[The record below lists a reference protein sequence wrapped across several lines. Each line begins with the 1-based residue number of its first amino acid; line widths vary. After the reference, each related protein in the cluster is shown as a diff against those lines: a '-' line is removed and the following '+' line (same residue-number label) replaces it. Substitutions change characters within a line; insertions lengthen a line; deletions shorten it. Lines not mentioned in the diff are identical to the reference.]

1 MSDFGLFEND
11 EATQAQPRLAAKTAA
26 RQMEAAID
34 VVRSKFGRFLMGAT
48 GIDEFGDRWHLSKH
62 DIRATVEPYVFPN
75 TGTMRRI
82 QNAMKA
88 DWKLAHPYKVAGPHD
103 SPEANA
109 YWDQRSQDKAR
120 QSQDE
125 WDRRDQSGPLQ
136 MEKPDGFSLAPDP
149 TAPIPSSGNPIKDI
163 ADRHGL
169 TSLGYHRYAEDRDAP
184 LQDLDE
190 TYHPSG
196 GNLIPEGDFHGYQD
210 SVDQG
215 GPEKVQRDFTPGGDS
230 GRSARRRQAGEG
242 NMFSPG
248 PGQSDALGLGMSMS
262 GQESTPAFNPGPMAP
277 GLASGP
283 QPVGG
288 GGWDG
293 PGTGGVVDMN
303 SEPAAGSISPEPGLP
318 TYQTRSAR
326 VDVEAAKL
334 VADIYTDFARSNGL
348 RVASLETLDHYA
360 ATGIHD
366 DDYRL
371 LQSMIVRTAEAED
384 DCECDDENEESGPP
398 ESESEDGGDNEDSG
412 DDAESAPPSDSDSDD
427 DDSGEDDTDGGEDEF
442 AGGGDGPVDD
452 GGDDGF
458 PGGDQGGQSFTV
470 PDQAP
475 ELDPRL
481 QQEIPQDDQG
491 GSAPVP
497 PEVIDSILG
506 LPEGTIE
513 QLLLEEVEQG
523 AQGGAP
529 GQGGFGGPPPASPEQ
544 SGPPQGG
551 GGNPF
556 GDEEEQP
563 RTARRR
569 QSARSFWA
577 AEGDEQQQS
586 APPQQ
591 GAPAPQD
598 PSAGMDPS
606 AMGGGDPNAG
616 MAPPQDGGDPAA
628 MGGGQPPAPQGAPQ
642 GAPAE
647 DQPAE
652 DQLLDMASNA
662 VQQMIQRE
670 TQEYQQI
677 VDPLTQ
683 ALQAIQF
690 AQQIEQAE
698 HPLDVTPPEGSVDV
712 SPAAAPGGAQSLQQ
726 QASRRQ
732 AKVDTTLRDA
742 AAVIANRYRLS
753 RDGYRMLVSAA
764 LSGRGYSDVAEALKV
779 APPRVRT
786 AAARHVSHLLAAGNP
801 QFRREAFLK
810 TVLAGDLVQG
820 PLDRGW
826 ENMDQRPGSEEMYR
840 LKYMNDPRQH
850 GGPGGAEWSQDYRDA
865 EQKWLDSYRAEYP
878 APPEDDFAD
887 GHDNEDGYRTGSRQA
902 SRRPFDRPR
911 LAGETWIN
919 TPVQDTFEFENDRPR
934 VSDNIAVSNLPNMP
948 GGHIGR
954 RRLESKGGVME
965 RFQRWQQQQQEKG
978 LNFGDGD
985 IAAEGFVSQRSV
997 GPGGAAK
1004 LHKELGISHPPG
1016 DNAVKSN
1023 PKPSVTKAKNPVTK
1037 RGSWGEWEPTKEASF
1052 FTRRVPDWKW
1062 DDHLAGYISKEGKAF
1077 TCSCGQKIAAPS
1089 YKTCSCGK
1097 VWNITALGS
1106 TQHLASD
1113 TADFYVAREIPVR
1126 PGVILAGKNMES
1138 GIPSADGEMDS
1149 DSGVGRLRGI
1159 QPRTSAQSGSNR
1171 SASTFWEANSERP
1184 GTQGE
1189 YCGQPSRVSHRAPGA
1204 GQYSDGALVDG
1215 SGVFRATGGPSG
1227 ATPQRRSTRQP
1238 SGESGLRDAVRQHG
1252 GHGSPRNAVAAA
1264 ETGLPQRSPAGGTQ
1278 PGAQSTS
1285 ARVAAMSGVP
1295 AGAQLDQDAPRGG
1308 SSRRGGSPLS
1318 QAKPTQRELVA
1329 MIDKLADWTKYDD
1342 EDPARQ
1348 GGPKKPPSTSIPKQP
1363 KDWAKRDSN
1372 GTWQGPAIPRKK
1384 K

>member
-26 RQMEAAID
+26 RQMEAAIN

-62 DIRATVEPYVFPN
+62 DIRSTVEPYVFPN
-75 TGTMRRI
+75 TGTMRRLH
-82 QNAMKA
+82 NAMKQ
-88 DWKLAHPYKVAGPHD
+88 DWKLAHPYK
-103 SPEANA
+103 
-109 YWDQRSQDKAR
+109 
-120 QSQDE
+120 
-125 WDRRDQSGPLQ
+125 L
-136 MEKPDGFSLAPDP
+136 
-149 TAPIPSSGNPIKDI
+149 
-163 ADRHGL
+163 
-169 TSLGYHRYAEDRDAP
+169 AEDRDAP
-184 LQDLDE
+184 FQDLDE
-190 TYHPSG
+190 TYHPSNT
-196 GNLIPEGDFHGYQD
+196 NLIPEGDFEGYKN

-215 GPEKVQRDFTPGGDS
+215 GPEKVESNDFTPGGDS
-230 GRSARRRQAGEG
+230 GRH
-242 NMFSPG
+242 
-248 PGQSDALGLGMSMS
+248 
-262 GQESTPAFNPGPMAP
+262 
-277 GLASGP
+277 
-283 QPVGG
+283 
-288 GGWDG
+288 
-293 PGTGGVVDMN
+293 
-303 SEPAAGSISPEPGLP
+303 
-318 TYQTRSAR
+318 
-326 VDVEAAKL
+326 EAARL

-348 RVASLETLDHYA
+348 RVASLETLEHYA
-360 ATGIHD
+360 ATGIHE

-371 LQSMIVRTAEAED
+371 LESMIVRTAEAED
-384 DCECDDENEESGPP
+384 DCECDDDDESEESGPP
-398 ESESEDGGDNEDSG
+398 ESDTEDGGDDGDS
-412 DDAESAPPSDSDSDD
+412 DSAPPQDDDSED
-427 DDSGEDDTDGGEDEF
+427 DDSGEDDTVGDEEEP

-452 GGDDGF
+452 GGDDDF
-458 PGGDQGGQSFTV
+458 PGGDQDDQTFTV

-523 AQGGAP
+523 AQGGGDP
-529 GQGGFGGPPPASPEQ
+529 SGFGGPPPAGPGQ
-544 SGPPQGG
+544 SGFPQDG

-598 PSAGMDPS
+598 PSAGMDPA

-616 MAPPQDGGDPAA
+616 MAPPQAGGDPAA
-628 MGGGQPPAPQGAPQ
+628 MGGGQPPAPQPPQ
-642 GAPAE
+642 GGAPAE

-662 VQQMIQRE
+662 VQQMIERE

-732 AKVDTTLRDA
+732 AIFQTHPSEEAYRRSLEDARWADDARNAPPQDPIRFSDEDIAYLKGLGQNPDQAGGGFSDWDSYHKYHDASRRRQAKINSTLCDA

-753 RDGYRMLVSAA
+753 SDGHRMLVAAA
-764 LSGRGYSDVAEALKV
+764 LSGKGYSDVAEALKV
-779 APPRVRT
+779 APPRIRS
-786 AAARHVSHLLAAGNP
+786 AAAQHVSHLLAAGNP

-820 PLDRGW
+820 PLERGW
-826 ENMDQRPGSEEMYR
+826 ENMDQRPGAEDMYR

-850 GGPGGAEWSQDYRDA
+850 GGPEGAEWSQDYRDA

-878 APPEDDFAD
+878 TPESDGDFAD
-887 GHDNEDGYRTGSRQA
+887 GHDDEDGFRTGSL
-902 SRRPFDRPR
+902 SRREHWGRRSFGSRHPFDRTR
-911 LAGETWIN
+911 RTAGETWIN
-919 TPVQDTFEFENDRPR
+919 TPVQDTFEFENDKPR
-934 VSDNIAVSNLPNMP
+934 VSDNIAVSDLPKMP
-948 GGHIGR
+948 GGHIG

-965 RFQRWQQQQQEKG
+965 RFQRWQQKQQERG

-985 IAAEGFVSQRSV
+985 IAAEGFVSEKNV

-1004 LHKELGISHPPG
+1004 LHRELGISHPPG

-1023 PKPSVTKAKNPVTK
+1023 PKPSVPKAKNPVTK

-1062 DDHLAGYISKEGKAF
+1062 DDHLSGYISKEGKAF
-1077 TCSCGQKIAAPS
+1077 TCSCGQKVAAPS

-1126 PGVILAGKNMES
+1126 PGVILAGKNM
-1138 GIPSADGEMDS
+1138 
-1149 DSGVGRLRGI
+1149 V
-1159 QPRTSAQSGSNR
+1159 
-1171 SASTFWEANSERP
+1171 
-1184 GTQGE
+1184 
-1189 YCGQPSRVSHRAPGA
+1189 
-1204 GQYSDGALVDG
+1204 
-1215 SGVFRATGGPSG
+1215 
-1227 ATPQRRSTRQP
+1227 
-1238 SGESGLRDAVRQHG
+1238 
-1252 GHGSPRNAVAAA
+1252 
-1264 ETGLPQRSPAGGTQ
+1264 
-1278 PGAQSTS
+1278 
-1285 ARVAAMSGVP
+1285 
-1295 AGAQLDQDAPRGG
+1295 
-1308 SSRRGGSPLS
+1308 GGSPLS

>member
-1 MSDFGLFEND
+1 
-11 EATQAQPRLAAKTAA
+11 
-26 RQMEAAID
+26 
-34 VVRSKFGRFLMGAT
+34 
-48 GIDEFGDRWHLSKH
+48 
-62 DIRATVEPYVFPN
+62 
-75 TGTMRRI
+75 
-82 QNAMKA
+82 
-88 DWKLAHPYKVAGPHD
+88 
-103 SPEANA
+103 
-109 YWDQRSQDKAR
+109 
-120 QSQDE
+120 
-125 WDRRDQSGPLQ
+125 
-136 MEKPDGFSLAPDP
+136 
-149 TAPIPSSGNPIKDI
+149 
-163 ADRHGL
+163 
-169 TSLGYHRYAEDRDAP
+169 
-184 LQDLDE
+184 
-190 TYHPSG
+190 
-196 GNLIPEGDFHGYQD
+196 
-210 SVDQG
+210 
-215 GPEKVQRDFTPGGDS
+215 
-230 GRSARRRQAGEG
+230 
-242 NMFSPG
+242 
-248 PGQSDALGLGMSMS
+248 
-262 GQESTPAFNPGPMAP
+262 
-277 GLASGP
+277 
-283 QPVGG
+283 
-288 GGWDG
+288 
-293 PGTGGVVDMN
+293 
-303 SEPAAGSISPEPGLP
+303 
-318 TYQTRSAR
+318 
-326 VDVEAAKL
+326 
-334 VADIYTDFARSNGL
+334 
-348 RVASLETLDHYA
+348 
-360 ATGIHD
+360 
-366 DDYRL
+366 
-371 LQSMIVRTAEAED
+371 
-384 DCECDDENEESGPP
+384 
-398 ESESEDGGDNEDSG
+398 
-412 DDAESAPPSDSDSDD
+412 
-427 DDSGEDDTDGGEDEF
+427 
-442 AGGGDGPVDD
+442 
-452 GGDDGF
+452 
-458 PGGDQGGQSFTV
+458 
-470 PDQAP
+470 
-475 ELDPRL
+475 
-481 QQEIPQDDQG
+481 
-491 GSAPVP
+491 
-497 PEVIDSILG
+497 
-506 LPEGTIE
+506 
-513 QLLLEEVEQG
+513 
-523 AQGGAP
+523 
-529 GQGGFGGPPPASPEQ
+529 
-544 SGPPQGG
+544 
-551 GGNPF
+551 
-556 GDEEEQP
+556 
-563 RTARRR
+563 
-569 QSARSFWA
+569 
-577 AEGDEQQQS
+577 
-586 APPQQ
+586 
-591 GAPAPQD
+591 
-598 PSAGMDPS
+598 
-606 AMGGGDPNAG
+606 MGGGDPNAG
-616 MAPPQDGGDPAA
+616 MAPPQGGGDPAA

-726 QASRRQ
+726 QARRRQAIFQTHPSEEAYRRSIEDEQHAERARSAPPVAPPRFSDEDVEYLKGLGQNPDQAGGGFSDWDSYHKYHDASRRRQ

-919 TPVQDTFEFENDRPR
+919 TPVQDTFEFENDKPR

-948 GGHIGR
+948 GGHIG

-1077 TCSCGQKIAAPS
+1077 TCSCGQKVAAPS
-1089 YKTCSCGK
+1089 YKTCSCGTT
-1097 VWNITALGS
+1097 WNVYAIGDTH
-1106 TQHLASD
+1106 HLASD
-1113 TADFYVAREIPVR
+1113 TADMFIAREIPVR
-1126 PGVILAGKNMES
+1126 PGVIMANRKMAGDEGPPSYGDGDNVNLNLA
-1138 GIPSADGEMDS
+1138 
-1149 DSGVGRLRGI
+1149 
-1159 QPRTSAQSGSNR
+1159 
-1171 SASTFWEANSERP
+1171 
-1184 GTQGE
+1184 
-1189 YCGQPSRVSHRAPGA
+1189 SR
-1204 GQYSDGALVDG
+1204 G
-1215 SGVFRATGGPSG
+1215 SGKVQVEGVENAT
-1227 ATPQRRSTRQP
+1227 
-1238 SGESGLRDAVRQHG
+1238 LI
-1252 GHGSPRNAVAAA
+1252 
-1264 ETGLPQRSPAGGTQ
+1264 
-1278 PGAQSTS
+1278 
-1285 ARVAAMSGVP
+1285 
-1295 AGAQLDQDAPRGG
+1295 
-1308 SSRRGGSPLS
+1308 
-1318 QAKPTQRELVA
+1318 A

>member
-1 MSDFGLFEND
+1 MGDYGLFESD
-11 EATQAQPRLAAKTAA
+11 EASQNEPRLAAKTAA
-26 RQMEAAID
+26 HQMEAAID

-62 DIRATVEPYVFPN
+62 DIRSTVEPYIFPN
-75 TGTMRRI
+75 TGTMRRLH
-82 QNAMKA
+82 NAMKQ
-88 DWKLAHPYKVAGPHD
+88 DWKLAHPYK
-103 SPEANA
+103 
-109 YWDQRSQDKAR
+109 
-120 QSQDE
+120 
-125 WDRRDQSGPLQ
+125 L
-136 MEKPDGFSLAPDP
+136 
-149 TAPIPSSGNPIKDI
+149 
-163 ADRHGL
+163 
-169 TSLGYHRYAEDRDAP
+169 AEDRDAP
-184 LQDLDE
+184 FQDLDE
-190 TYHPSG
+190 TYHPSNT
-196 GNLIPEGDFHGYQD
+196 NLIPEGDFEGYKN
-210 SVDQG
+210 SVDQN
-215 GPEKVQRDFTPGGDS
+215 GPEKVESNDFTPGGDS
-230 GRSARRRQAGEG
+230 GKQASRRQAGDHLMRDRIDQAYENG
-242 NMFSPG
+242 GRLNEPLVG
-248 PGQSDALGLGMSMS
+248 V
-262 GQESTPAFNPGPMAP
+262 NPGDGIYRNHP
-277 GLASGP
+277 GILDGYDEGP
-283 QPVGG
+283 YMGSQYGYDPESDPDFVPADYLGPAGRGMGG
-288 GGWDG
+288 KHR
-293 PGTGGVVDMN
+293 
-303 SEPAAGSISPEPGLP
+303 A
-318 TYQTRSAR
+318 
-326 VDVEAAKL
+326 EAARL

-529 GQGGFGGPPPASPEQ
+529 GQGGFGGPPPAGPGQ

-556 GDEEEQP
+556 SDEEEQP

-598 PSAGMDPS
+598 PSAGMDPA

-616 MAPPQDGGDPAA
+616 MAPPQGGGDPAA

-810 TVLAGDLVQG
+810 TVLASNPRDRAGDAWRDG
-820 PLDRGW
+820 RDRGVV
-826 ENMDQRPGSEEMYR
+826 EHGRHDLDDFGDELGDRFSPGGNQHHRPGGF
-840 LKYMNDPRQH
+840 DPH
-850 GGPGGAEWSQDYRDA
+850 DHDEWVDA
-865 EQKWLDSYRAEYP
+865 EGWTTA
-878 APPEDDFAD
+878 
-887 GHDNEDGYRTGSRQA
+887 SRG
-902 SRRPFDRPR
+902 RRPFDRPR

-948 GGHIGR
+948 GGHIG

-1106 TQHLASD
+1106 AQHLASD

-1126 PGVILAGKNMES
+1126 PGVILASKDMES
-1138 GIPSADGEMDS
+1138 GIPSGNGEMDS
-1149 DSGVGRLRGI
+1149 GSKSERVRGV
-1159 QPRTSAQSGSNR
+1159 QPRTGSQRGSNGSSSAFWPTDSSGSG
-1171 SASTFWEANSERP
+1171 A
-1184 GTQGE
+1184 QGE
-1189 YCGQPSRVSHRAPGA
+1189 HSGQPSRLSHRSPGA
-1204 GQYSDGALVDG
+1204 EQYQDG
-1215 SGVFRATGGPSG
+1215 SLTGGPGLPRTSG
-1227 ATPQRRSTRQP
+1227 GAAGSSPERRSARQP
-1238 SGESGLRDAVRQHG
+1238 SGESGLRDGRGQHG
-1252 GHGSPRNAVAAA
+1252 GHGSSRDAVAAA
-1264 ETGLPQRSPAGGTQ
+1264 ENALSRRASSGGTQ
-1278 PGAQSTS
+1278 PGSQPGT
-1285 ARVAAMSGVP
+1285 ARVAAMPSLP
-1295 AGAQLDQDAPRGG
+1295 AGTKLGEESPRGG
-1308 SSRRGGSPLS
+1308 FSDRSGSVSPDNHGIVNVS
-1318 QAKPTQRELVA
+1318 QKSQRELLA
-1329 MIDKLADWTKYDD
+1329 EIERLADWTKYDD

>member
-62 DIRATVEPYVFPN
+62 DIRSTVEPYIFPN
-75 TGTMRRI
+75 TGTMRRLH
-82 QNAMKA
+82 NAMKQ
-88 DWKLAHPYKVAGPHD
+88 DWKLAHPYK
-103 SPEANA
+103 
-109 YWDQRSQDKAR
+109 
-120 QSQDE
+120 
-125 WDRRDQSGPLQ
+125 L
-136 MEKPDGFSLAPDP
+136 
-149 TAPIPSSGNPIKDI
+149 
-163 ADRHGL
+163 
-169 TSLGYHRYAEDRDAP
+169 AEDRDAP
-184 LQDLDE
+184 FQNLDE
-190 TYHPSG
+190 TYHPSNT
-196 GNLIPEGDFHGYQD
+196 NLIPEGDFEGYKN
-210 SVDQG
+210 SVDQN
-215 GPEKVQRDFTPGGDS
+215 GPAKVESNDFTPGGDS
-230 GRSARRRQAGEG
+230 GRH
-242 NMFSPG
+242 
-248 PGQSDALGLGMSMS
+248 
-262 GQESTPAFNPGPMAP
+262 
-277 GLASGP
+277 
-283 QPVGG
+283 
-288 GGWDG
+288 
-293 PGTGGVVDMN
+293 
-303 SEPAAGSISPEPGLP
+303 
-318 TYQTRSAR
+318 
-326 VDVEAAKL
+326 EAARL

-348 RVASLETLDHYA
+348 RVASLETLEHYA

-366 DDYRL
+366 ADYRL

-384 DCECDDENEESGPP
+384 DCECDDESPDTDENEESGPP
-398 ESESEDGGDNEDSG
+398 ESESEDGGDDEDSG
-412 DDAESAPPSDSDSDD
+412 DDSDSAPPSDSDSEDD
-427 DDSGEDDTDGGEDEF
+427 GSGEDDADGGEDEF

-529 GQGGFGGPPPASPEQ
+529 GQGGFGGPPPAGPGQ

-556 GDEEEQP
+556 SDEEEQP

-598 PSAGMDPS
+598 PSAGMDPA

-616 MAPPQDGGDPAA
+616 MAPPQGGGDPAA

-779 APPRVRT
+779 APPRIRS
-786 AAARHVSHLLAAGNP
+786 AAAQHVSHLLAAGNP

-820 PLDRGW
+820 PLERGW
-826 ENMDQRPGSEEMYR
+826 ENMDQRPGAEDMYR

-850 GGPGGAEWSQDYRDA
+850 GGPEGAEWSQDYRDA

-878 APPEDDFAD
+878 TPESDGDFAD
-887 GHDNEDGYRTGSRQA
+887 GHDDEDGFRTGSL
-902 SRRPFDRPR
+902 SRREHWGRRSFGSRHPFDRTR
-911 LAGETWIN
+911 RTAGETWIN
-919 TPVQDTFEFENDRPR
+919 TPVQDTFEFENDKPR
-934 VSDNIAVSNLPNMP
+934 VSDNIAVSDLPKMP
-948 GGHIGR
+948 GGHIG

-965 RFQRWQQQQQEKG
+965 RFQRWQQKQQERG

-1004 LHKELGISHPPG
+1004 LHRELGISHPPG

-1023 PKPSVTKAKNPVTK
+1023 PKPSVPKAKNPVTK

-1062 DDHLAGYISKEGKAF
+1062 DDHLSGYISKEGKAF

-1106 TQHLASD
+1106 AQHLASD

-1126 PGVILAGKNMES
+1126 PGVIMANRKMAARDAADCEACKENAVEPAYENAYEQAISQGMGQEEAHEHAGKVAEQDAIFNLEGVKCSHDLDKEEDENARHANM
-1138 GIPSADGEMDS
+1138 
-1149 DSGVGRLRGI
+1149 
-1159 QPRTSAQSGSNR
+1159 AQK
-1171 SASTFWEANSERP
+1171 
-1184 GTQGE
+1184 
-1189 YCGQPSRVSHRAPGA
+1189 SHRE
-1204 GQYSDGALVDG
+1204 L
-1215 SGVFRATGGPSG
+1215 
-1227 ATPQRRSTRQP
+1227 
-1238 SGESGLRDAVRQHG
+1238 L
-1252 GHGSPRNAVAAA
+1252 A
-1264 ETGLPQRSPAGGTQ
+1264 E
-1278 PGAQSTS
+1278 
-1285 ARVAAMSGVP
+1285 
-1295 AGAQLDQDAPRGG
+1295 
-1308 SSRRGGSPLS
+1308 
-1318 QAKPTQRELVA
+1318 
-1329 MIDKLADWTKYDD
+1329 IDKLADWTKYDD

>member
-62 DIRATVEPYVFPN
+62 DIRSTVEPYIFPN
-75 TGTMRRI
+75 TGTMRRLH
-82 QNAMKA
+82 NAMKQ
-88 DWKLAHPYKVAGPHD
+88 DWKLAHPYK
-103 SPEANA
+103 
-109 YWDQRSQDKAR
+109 
-120 QSQDE
+120 
-125 WDRRDQSGPLQ
+125 L
-136 MEKPDGFSLAPDP
+136 
-149 TAPIPSSGNPIKDI
+149 
-163 ADRHGL
+163 
-169 TSLGYHRYAEDRDAP
+169 AEDRDAP
-184 LQDLDE
+184 FQDLDE
-190 TYHPSG
+190 TYHPSNT
-196 GNLIPEGDFHGYQD
+196 NLIPEGDFEGYKN

-230 GRSARRRQAGEG
+230 GSDRTAGRHDLDDLYDQGYSREDFINVDPSSGVWRNHPGRFDGG
-242 NMFSPG
+242 NYDPTQDPDFIPADYLG
-248 PGQSDALGLGMSMS
+248 PAGYGM
-262 GQESTPAFNPGPMAP
+262 
-277 GLASGP
+277 
-283 QPVGG
+283 GG
-288 GGWDG
+288 KHR
-293 PGTGGVVDMN
+293 
-303 SEPAAGSISPEPGLP
+303 A
-318 TYQTRSAR
+318 
-326 VDVEAAKL
+326 EAARL

-348 RVASLETLDHYA
+348 RVASLDTLNHYA
-360 ATGIHD
+360 ATGIHE

-371 LQSMIVRTAEAED
+371 LESMIVRTAEAED
-384 DCECDDENEESGPP
+384 DCECDDDDESEESGPP
-398 ESESEDGGDNEDSG
+398 ESDTEDGGDDGDS
-412 DDAESAPPSDSDSDD
+412 DSAPPQDDDSED
-427 DDSGEDDTDGGEDEF
+427 DDSGEDDTVGDEEEP

-458 PGGDQGGQSFTV
+458 SGGDQGGQSFTV

-529 GQGGFGGPPPASPEQ
+529 GQGGFGGPPPAGPGQ

-556 GDEEEQP
+556 SDEEEQP

-598 PSAGMDPS
+598 PSAGMDPA

-616 MAPPQDGGDPAA
+616 MAPPQGGGDPAA

-810 TVLAGDLVQG
+810 TVLASNPRDRAGDAWRDG
-820 PLDRGW
+820 RDRGVV
-826 ENMDQRPGSEEMYR
+826 EHGRHDLDDFGDELGDRFSPGGNQHHRPGGF
-840 LKYMNDPRQH
+840 DPH
-850 GGPGGAEWSQDYRDA
+850 DHDEWVDA
-865 EQKWLDSYRAEYP
+865 EGW
-878 APPEDDFAD
+878 
-887 GHDNEDGYRTGSRQA
+887 TTA
-902 SRRPFDRPR
+902 SRGRHPFDRPR

-948 GGHIGR
+948 GGHIG

-1004 LHKELGISHPPG
+1004 LHKELGISHPPA
-1016 DNAVKSN
+1016 DNAIKSN

-1089 YKTCSCGK
+1089 YKTCSCGTT
-1097 VWNITALGS
+1097 WNVYAIGDS
-1106 TQHLASD
+1106 HHLASD
-1113 TADFYVAREIPVR
+1113 TADMYIAREIPHR
-1126 PGVILAGKNMES
+1126 PGVVM
-1138 GIPSADGEMDS
+1138 
-1149 DSGVGRLRGI
+1149 
-1159 QPRTSAQSGSNR
+1159 
-1171 SASTFWEANSERP
+1171 ASKKVTDPAR
-1184 GTQGE
+1184 Q
-1189 YCGQPSRVSHRAPGA
+1189 SHRE
-1204 GQYSDGALVDG
+1204 L
-1215 SGVFRATGGPSG
+1215 
-1227 ATPQRRSTRQP
+1227 
-1238 SGESGLRDAVRQHG
+1238 L
-1252 GHGSPRNAVAAA
+1252 A
-1264 ETGLPQRSPAGGTQ
+1264 E
-1278 PGAQSTS
+1278 
-1285 ARVAAMSGVP
+1285 
-1295 AGAQLDQDAPRGG
+1295 
-1308 SSRRGGSPLS
+1308 
-1318 QAKPTQRELVA
+1318 
-1329 MIDKLADWTKYDD
+1329 IDKLADWTKYDD

>member
-62 DIRATVEPYVFPN
+62 DIRSTVEPYIFPN
-75 TGTMRRI
+75 TGTMRRLH
-82 QNAMKA
+82 NAMKQ
-88 DWKLAHPYKVAGPHD
+88 DWKLAHPYKLALGEGETPTG
-103 SPEANA
+103 
-109 YWDQRSQDKAR
+109 
-120 QSQDE
+120 
-125 WDRRDQSGPLQ
+125 GPLEGP
-136 MEKPDGFSLAPDP
+136 MD
-149 TAPIPSSGNPIKDI
+149 
-163 ADRHGL
+163 
-169 TSLGYHRYAEDRDAP
+169 LGYQDLPERYRPQSEDDLDMPMIDKLTQQYHDDPFRKHGPELDPAAGHAGFGEFSRFGPDQWDYDAINRMTDSRQEYERGRTSRRHHAEDRDAP
-184 LQDLDE
+184 FQDLDE
-190 TYHPSG
+190 TYHPSNT
-196 GNLIPEGDFHGYQD
+196 NLIPEGDFEGYKN
-210 SVDQG
+210 SVDQN
-215 GPEKVQRDFTPGGDS
+215 GPEKVESNDFTPGGDS
-230 GRSARRRQAGEG
+230 GRR
-242 NMFSPG
+242 
-248 PGQSDALGLGMSMS
+248 
-262 GQESTPAFNPGPMAP
+262 
-277 GLASGP
+277 
-283 QPVGG
+283 
-288 GGWDG
+288 
-293 PGTGGVVDMN
+293 
-303 SEPAAGSISPEPGLP
+303 
-318 TYQTRSAR
+318 
-326 VDVEAAKL
+326 EAARL

-348 RVASLETLDHYA
+348 RVASLETLEHYA
-360 ATGIHD
+360 ATGIHEA
-366 DDYRL
+366 DYRL

-384 DCECDDENEESGPP
+384 DCECDDESPETDGNEESGPP
-398 ESESEDGGDNEDSG
+398 ESESEDGGDGEDSG
-412 DDAESAPPSDSDSDD
+412 DDSDSAPPSDSDSGDD
-427 DDSGEDDTDGGEDEF
+427 GSGEDDADGGEDEF

-458 PGGDQGGQSFTV
+458 SGGDQGGQSFTV

-529 GQGGFGGPPPASPEQ
+529 GQGGFGGPPPAGPGQ

-556 GDEEEQP
+556 SDEEEQP

-598 PSAGMDPS
+598 PSAGMDPA

-616 MAPPQDGGDPAA
+616 MAPPQGGGDPAA

-865 EQKWLDSYRAEYP
+865 EQKWLDSYRAEHP

-948 GGHIGR
+948 GGHIG

-1062 DDHLAGYISKEGKAF
+1062 DDRLAGYISKEGKAF

-1106 TQHLASD
+1106 AQHLASD

-1126 PGVILAGKNMES
+1126 PGVILASKDMES
-1138 GIPSADGEMDS
+1138 GIPSGNGEMDS
-1149 DSGVGRLRGI
+1149 GSKSERVRGV
-1159 QPRTSAQSGSNR
+1159 QPRTGSQRGSNGSSSAFWPTDSSGSG
-1171 SASTFWEANSERP
+1171 A
-1184 GTQGE
+1184 QGE
-1189 YCGQPSRVSHRAPGA
+1189 HSGQPSRLSHRSPGA
-1204 GQYSDGALVDG
+1204 EQYQDG
-1215 SGVFRATGGPSG
+1215 SLTGGPGLPRTSG
-1227 ATPQRRSTRQP
+1227 GAAGSSPERRSARQP
-1238 SGESGLRDAVRQHG
+1238 SGESGLRDGRGQHG
-1252 GHGSPRNAVAAA
+1252 GHGSSRDAVAAA
-1264 ETGLPQRSPAGGTQ
+1264 ENALSRRASSGGTQ
-1278 PGAQSTS
+1278 PGSQPGT
-1285 ARVAAMSGVP
+1285 ARVAAMPSLP
-1295 AGAQLDQDAPRGG
+1295 AGTKLGEESPRGG
-1308 SSRRGGSPLS
+1308 FSDRSGSVSPDNHGIVNVS
-1318 QAKPTQRELVA
+1318 QKSQRELLA
-1329 MIDKLADWTKYDD
+1329 EIERLADWTKYDD

-1372 GTWQGPAIPRKK
+1372 GTWQGPAIPRKRK
-1384 K
+1384 

>member
-62 DIRATVEPYVFPN
+62 DIRSTVEPYVFPN
-75 TGTMRRI
+75 TGTMRRLH
-82 QNAMKA
+82 NAMKQ
-88 DWKLAHPYKVAGPHD
+88 DWKLAHPYK
-103 SPEANA
+103 
-109 YWDQRSQDKAR
+109 
-120 QSQDE
+120 
-125 WDRRDQSGPLQ
+125 L
-136 MEKPDGFSLAPDP
+136 
-149 TAPIPSSGNPIKDI
+149 
-163 ADRHGL
+163 
-169 TSLGYHRYAEDRDAP
+169 AEDRDAP
-184 LQDLDE
+184 FQDLDE
-190 TYHPSG
+190 TYHPSNT
-196 GNLIPEGDFHGYQD
+196 NLIPEGDFERYKD

-215 GPEKVQRDFTPGGDS
+215 GPAKVESNDFTPGGDS
-230 GRSARRRQAGEG
+230 GRH
-242 NMFSPG
+242 
-248 PGQSDALGLGMSMS
+248 
-262 GQESTPAFNPGPMAP
+262 
-277 GLASGP
+277 
-283 QPVGG
+283 
-288 GGWDG
+288 
-293 PGTGGVVDMN
+293 
-303 SEPAAGSISPEPGLP
+303 
-318 TYQTRSAR
+318 
-326 VDVEAAKL
+326 EAARL

-348 RVASLETLDHYA
+348 RVASLETLEHYA
-360 ATGIHD
+360 ATGIHE

-371 LQSMIVRTAEAED
+371 LESMIVRTAEAED
-384 DCECDDENEESGPP
+384 DCECDDDDESEESGPP
-398 ESESEDGGDNEDSG
+398 ESDTEDGGDDGDS
-412 DDAESAPPSDSDSDD
+412 DSAPPQDDDSED
-427 DDSGEDDTDGGEDEF
+427 DDSGEDDTVGDEEEP

-452 GGDDGF
+452 GGDDDF
-458 PGGDQGGQSFTV
+458 PGGDQDDQTFTV

-513 QLLLEEVEQG
+513 QLLLEEVEQ
-523 AQGGAP
+523 ASGAP
-529 GQGGFGGPPPASPEQ
+529 GGTPQGPPPGAGGPPQ
-544 SGPPQGG
+544 
-551 GGNPF
+551 
-556 GDEEEQP
+556 DP
-563 RTARRR
+563 RMARRR
-569 QSARSFWA
+569 QAIQTWPSDGAYQRHLEDERDAERARNAPPVAPPRFSDEDVAYLKGLGQNPDQAGGGFPDWESYDRYHNAARRFWA
-577 AEGDEQQQS
+577 AEGDQEQQGGADQGQQQQ
-586 APPQQ
+586 APP
-591 GAPAPQD
+591 AD
-598 PSAGMDPS
+598 PSQGGQGVPPQGDPSMMGGGDPS
-606 AMGGGDPNAG
+606 AMGGGA
-616 MAPPQDGGDPAA
+616 
-628 MGGGQPPAPQGAPQ
+628 PAPQQAPPA
-642 GAPAE
+642 APAE

-662 VQQMIQRE
+662 VQQMIERE

-712 SPAAAPGGAQSLQQ
+712 SPAAAPGGAQNPMQPTASRRTAIWGDDEWTEDYDGGFQGAVGPHGWAGHGPAEGQWGWELRTPENEYGRSRAGYGVTNDPEKAKAKARAAWEEWQGRTSSQ
-726 QASRRQ
+726 RQAIFQTFPNQESYQRHLEDEAYAEKARNAPPVAPPRFSDEDVEYLKGLGQTPDQAGGGFPDWESYDRYHNASRRRQ
-732 AKVDTTLRDA
+732 AKINSTLCDA

-753 RDGYRMLVSAA
+753 GDGYRMLVAAA
-764 LSGRGYSDVAEALKV
+764 LSGKGYSDVANALKV
-779 APPRVRT
+779 APPRIRS
-786 AAARHVSHLLAAGNP
+786 AAAQHVSHLLAAGNP

-820 PLDRGW
+820 PLERGW
-826 ENMDQRPGSEEMYR
+826 ENMDQRPGAEDMYR

-850 GGPGGAEWSQDYRDA
+850 GGPEGAEWSQDYRDA

-878 APPEDDFAD
+878 TPESDGDFAD
-887 GHDNEDGYRTGSRQA
+887 GHDDEDGFRTGSL
-902 SRRPFDRPR
+902 SRREHWGRRSFGSRHPFDRTR
-911 LAGETWIN
+911 RTAGETWIN
-919 TPVQDTFEFENDRPR
+919 TPIQDTFEFENDKPR
-934 VSDNIAVSNLPNMP
+934 VSDNIAVSDLPKMP
-948 GGHIGR
+948 GGHIG

-965 RFQRWQQQQQEKG
+965 RFQRWQQKQQERG

-985 IAAEGFVSQRSV
+985 IAAEGFVSEKNV

-1004 LHKELGISHPPG
+1004 LHRELGISHPPG

-1023 PKPSVTKAKNPVTK
+1023 PKPSVPKAKNPVTK

-1062 DDHLAGYISKEGKAF
+1062 DDHLSGYISKEGKAF
-1077 TCSCGQKIAAPS
+1077 TCSCGQKVAAPS

-1126 PGVILAGKNMES
+1126 PGVILAGKNM
-1138 GIPSADGEMDS
+1138 
-1149 DSGVGRLRGI
+1149 V
-1159 QPRTSAQSGSNR
+1159 
-1171 SASTFWEANSERP
+1171 
-1184 GTQGE
+1184 
-1189 YCGQPSRVSHRAPGA
+1189 
-1204 GQYSDGALVDG
+1204 
-1215 SGVFRATGGPSG
+1215 
-1227 ATPQRRSTRQP
+1227 
-1238 SGESGLRDAVRQHG
+1238 
-1252 GHGSPRNAVAAA
+1252 
-1264 ETGLPQRSPAGGTQ
+1264 
-1278 PGAQSTS
+1278 
-1285 ARVAAMSGVP
+1285 
-1295 AGAQLDQDAPRGG
+1295 
-1308 SSRRGGSPLS
+1308 GGSPLS

>member
-62 DIRATVEPYVFPN
+62 DIRSTVEPYIFPN
-75 TGTMRRI
+75 TGTMRRLH
-82 QNAMKA
+82 NAMKQ
-88 DWKLAHPYKVAGPHD
+88 DWKLAHPYK
-103 SPEANA
+103 
-109 YWDQRSQDKAR
+109 
-120 QSQDE
+120 
-125 WDRRDQSGPLQ
+125 L
-136 MEKPDGFSLAPDP
+136 
-149 TAPIPSSGNPIKDI
+149 
-163 ADRHGL
+163 
-169 TSLGYHRYAEDRDAP
+169 AEDRDAP
-184 LQDLDE
+184 FQNLDE
-190 TYHPSG
+190 TYHPSNT
-196 GNLIPEGDFHGYQD
+196 NLIPEGDFEGYKN
-210 SVDQG
+210 SVDQN
-215 GPEKVQRDFTPGGDS
+215 GPEKVESNDFTSGGDS
-230 GRSARRRQAGEG
+230 SRH
-242 NMFSPG
+242 
-248 PGQSDALGLGMSMS
+248 
-262 GQESTPAFNPGPMAP
+262 
-277 GLASGP
+277 
-283 QPVGG
+283 
-288 GGWDG
+288 
-293 PGTGGVVDMN
+293 
-303 SEPAAGSISPEPGLP
+303 
-318 TYQTRSAR
+318 
-326 VDVEAAKL
+326 EAARL

-348 RVASLETLDHYA
+348 RVASLDTLNAYA

-366 DDYRL
+366 ADYRL

-384 DCECDDENEESGPP
+384 DCECDDESPETDENEESGPP
-398 ESESEDGGDNEDSG
+398 ESESEDGGDDEDSG
-412 DDAESAPPSDSDSDD
+412 DDSDSAPPSDSDSGDD
-427 DDSGEDDTDGGEDEF
+427 GSGEDDADGGEDEF

-523 AQGGAP
+523 AQGGGAP
-529 GQGGFGGPPPASPEQ
+529 GQGGFGGPPPAGPGQ

-563 RTARRR
+563 RTAGRRR
-569 QSARSFWA
+569 QATPKGLKDKTNEYGRKKAPAKTKTPGGYEREPVDSADAMDMDRERQIEDGNRKRDAARRFWA
-577 AEGDEQQQS
+577 TEGDEQQQS

-616 MAPPQDGGDPAA
+616 MAPPQGGGDPAA

-726 QASRRQ
+726 QARRRQAIFQTHPSEEAYRRSIEDEQHAERARSAPPVAPPRFSDEDVEYLKGLGQNPDQAGGGFSDWDSYHKYHDASRRRQ

-919 TPVQDTFEFENDRPR
+919 TPVQDTFEFENDKPR

-948 GGHIGR
+948 GGHIG

-1077 TCSCGQKIAAPS
+1077 TCSCGQKVAAPS
-1089 YKTCSCGK
+1089 YKTCSCGTT
-1097 VWNITALGS
+1097 WNVYAIGDTH
-1106 TQHLASD
+1106 HLASD
-1113 TADFYVAREIPVR
+1113 TADMFIAREIPVR
-1126 PGVILAGKNMES
+1126 PGVIMANRKMAGDEGPPSYGDGDNVNLNLA
-1138 GIPSADGEMDS
+1138 
-1149 DSGVGRLRGI
+1149 
-1159 QPRTSAQSGSNR
+1159 
-1171 SASTFWEANSERP
+1171 
-1184 GTQGE
+1184 
-1189 YCGQPSRVSHRAPGA
+1189 SR
-1204 GQYSDGALVDG
+1204 G
-1215 SGVFRATGGPSG
+1215 SGKVQVEGVENAT
-1227 ATPQRRSTRQP
+1227 
-1238 SGESGLRDAVRQHG
+1238 LI
-1252 GHGSPRNAVAAA
+1252 
-1264 ETGLPQRSPAGGTQ
+1264 
-1278 PGAQSTS
+1278 
-1285 ARVAAMSGVP
+1285 
-1295 AGAQLDQDAPRGG
+1295 
-1308 SSRRGGSPLS
+1308 
-1318 QAKPTQRELVA
+1318 A

>member
-62 DIRATVEPYVFPN
+62 DIRSTVEPYIFPN
-75 TGTMRRI
+75 TGTMRRLH
-82 QNAMKA
+82 NAMKQ
-88 DWKLAHPYKVAGPHD
+88 DWKLAHPYK
-103 SPEANA
+103 
-109 YWDQRSQDKAR
+109 
-120 QSQDE
+120 
-125 WDRRDQSGPLQ
+125 L
-136 MEKPDGFSLAPDP
+136 
-149 TAPIPSSGNPIKDI
+149 
-163 ADRHGL
+163 
-169 TSLGYHRYAEDRDAP
+169 AEDRDAP
-184 LQDLDE
+184 FQNLDE
-190 TYHPSG
+190 TYHPSNT
-196 GNLIPEGDFHGYQD
+196 NLIPEGDFEGYKN
-210 SVDQG
+210 SVDQN
-215 GPEKVQRDFTPGGDS
+215 GPEKVESNDFTSGGDS
-230 GRSARRRQAGEG
+230 SRH
-242 NMFSPG
+242 
-248 PGQSDALGLGMSMS
+248 
-262 GQESTPAFNPGPMAP
+262 
-277 GLASGP
+277 
-283 QPVGG
+283 
-288 GGWDG
+288 
-293 PGTGGVVDMN
+293 
-303 SEPAAGSISPEPGLP
+303 
-318 TYQTRSAR
+318 
-326 VDVEAAKL
+326 EAARL

-348 RVASLETLDHYA
+348 RVASLDTLNAYA

-366 DDYRL
+366 ADYRL

-384 DCECDDENEESGPP
+384 DCECDDESPETDENEESGPP
-398 ESESEDGGDNEDSG
+398 ESESEDGGDDEDSG
-412 DDAESAPPSDSDSDD
+412 DDSDSAPPSDSDSGDD
-427 DDSGEDDTDGGEDEF
+427 GSGEDDADGGEDEF

-523 AQGGAP
+523 AQGGGAP
-529 GQGGFGGPPPASPEQ
+529 GQGGFGGPPPAGPGQ

-563 RTARRR
+563 RTAGRRR
-569 QSARSFWA
+569 QATPKGLKDKTNEYGRKKAPAKTKTPGGYEREPVDSADAMDMDRERQIEDGNRKRDAARRFWA
-577 AEGDEQQQS
+577 TEGDEQQQS

-616 MAPPQDGGDPAA
+616 MAPPQGGGDPAA

-726 QASRRQ
+726 QARRRQAIFQTHPSEEAYRRSIEDEQHAERARSAPPVAPPRFSDEDVEYLKGLGQNPDQAGGGFSDWDSYHKYHDASRRRQ

-919 TPVQDTFEFENDRPR
+919 TPVQDTFEFENDKPR

-948 GGHIGR
+948 GGHIG

-1106 TQHLASD
+1106 AQHLASD
-1113 TADFYVAREIPVR
+1113 TADMFIAREIPVR
-1126 PGVILAGKNMES
+1126 PGVIMANRKMAGDEGPPSYGDGDNVNLNLA
-1138 GIPSADGEMDS
+1138 
-1149 DSGVGRLRGI
+1149 
-1159 QPRTSAQSGSNR
+1159 
-1171 SASTFWEANSERP
+1171 
-1184 GTQGE
+1184 
-1189 YCGQPSRVSHRAPGA
+1189 SR
-1204 GQYSDGALVDG
+1204 G
-1215 SGVFRATGGPSG
+1215 SGKVQVEGVENAT
-1227 ATPQRRSTRQP
+1227 
-1238 SGESGLRDAVRQHG
+1238 LI
-1252 GHGSPRNAVAAA
+1252 
-1264 ETGLPQRSPAGGTQ
+1264 
-1278 PGAQSTS
+1278 
-1285 ARVAAMSGVP
+1285 
-1295 AGAQLDQDAPRGG
+1295 
-1308 SSRRGGSPLS
+1308 
-1318 QAKPTQRELVA
+1318 A

>member
-1 MSDFGLFEND
+1 M
-11 EATQAQPRLAAKTAA
+11 
-26 RQMEAAID
+26 
-34 VVRSKFGRFLMGAT
+34 
-48 GIDEFGDRWHLSKH
+48 
-62 DIRATVEPYVFPN
+62 
-75 TGTMRRI
+75 
-82 QNAMKA
+82 
-88 DWKLAHPYKVAGPHD
+88 
-103 SPEANA
+103 
-109 YWDQRSQDKAR
+109 
-120 QSQDE
+120 
-125 WDRRDQSGPLQ
+125 
-136 MEKPDGFSLAPDP
+136 
-149 TAPIPSSGNPIKDI
+149 
-163 ADRHGL
+163 
-169 TSLGYHRYAEDRDAP
+169 
-184 LQDLDE
+184 
-190 TYHPSG
+190 
-196 GNLIPEGDFHGYQD
+196 
-210 SVDQG
+210 
-215 GPEKVQRDFTPGGDS
+215 
-230 GRSARRRQAGEG
+230 
-242 NMFSPG
+242 
-248 PGQSDALGLGMSMS
+248 
-262 GQESTPAFNPGPMAP
+262 
-277 GLASGP
+277 
-283 QPVGG
+283 
-288 GGWDG
+288 
-293 PGTGGVVDMN
+293 
-303 SEPAAGSISPEPGLP
+303 
-318 TYQTRSAR
+318 
-326 VDVEAAKL
+326 
-334 VADIYTDFARSNGL
+334 
-348 RVASLETLDHYA
+348 
-360 ATGIHD
+360 
-366 DDYRL
+366 
-371 LQSMIVRTAEAED
+371 
-384 DCECDDENEESGPP
+384 
-398 ESESEDGGDNEDSG
+398 
-412 DDAESAPPSDSDSDD
+412 
-427 DDSGEDDTDGGEDEF
+427 
-442 AGGGDGPVDD
+442 
-452 GGDDGF
+452 
-458 PGGDQGGQSFTV
+458 
-470 PDQAP
+470 
-475 ELDPRL
+475 
-481 QQEIPQDDQG
+481 
-491 GSAPVP
+491 
-497 PEVIDSILG
+497 IDSILG

-529 GQGGFGGPPPASPEQ
+529 GQGGFGGPPPAGPGQ

-556 GDEEEQP
+556 SDEEEQP

-616 MAPPQDGGDPAA
+616 MAPPQGGGDPAA

-726 QASRRQ
+726 QARRRQAIFQTHPSEEAYRRSIEDEQHAERARSAPPVAPPRFSDEDVEYLKGLGQNPDQAGGGFSDWDSYHKYHDASRRRQ

-878 APPEDDFAD
+878 APPEDDFANGRD
-887 GHDNEDGYRTGSRQA
+887 DEDSYRTGSRQA

-911 LAGETWIN
+911 RTAGETWIN
-919 TPVQDTFEFENDRPR
+919 TPVQDTFEFENDKPR
-934 VSDNIAVSNLPNMP
+934 VSDNIAVSDLPNMP
-948 GGHIGR
+948 GGHIG

-1106 TQHLASD
+1106 AQHLASD

-1126 PGVILAGKNMES
+1126 PGVIMANRKMAARDAADCEACKENAVEPAYENAYEQAISQGMGQEEAHEHAGKVAEQDAIFNLEGVKCSHDLDKEEDENARHANM
-1138 GIPSADGEMDS
+1138 
-1149 DSGVGRLRGI
+1149 
-1159 QPRTSAQSGSNR
+1159 AQK
-1171 SASTFWEANSERP
+1171 
-1184 GTQGE
+1184 
-1189 YCGQPSRVSHRAPGA
+1189 SHRE
-1204 GQYSDGALVDG
+1204 L
-1215 SGVFRATGGPSG
+1215 
-1227 ATPQRRSTRQP
+1227 
-1238 SGESGLRDAVRQHG
+1238 L
-1252 GHGSPRNAVAAA
+1252 A
-1264 ETGLPQRSPAGGTQ
+1264 E
-1278 PGAQSTS
+1278 
-1285 ARVAAMSGVP
+1285 
-1295 AGAQLDQDAPRGG
+1295 
-1308 SSRRGGSPLS
+1308 
-1318 QAKPTQRELVA
+1318 
-1329 MIDKLADWTKYDD
+1329 IDKLADWTKYDD